1 MKNISMR
8 RYYLSD
14 FMYDNYKDDPTNI
27 YDGFFVDLMPD
38 TKHNGY
44 TEFWLGHDDYACR
57 DFMFG
62 ITSNDCDTDEKAQD
76 FIERNEWQYI
86 EDFVDKYFD
95 DDSGCECECCDG
107 CCGNEDVEIDGG
119 LLEAIEM
126 HNNHVEKMQDLAETL
141 MDNIPNVDDTPI
153 DKAVGEAFNSL
164 IGNAIYL
171 CCEAN
176 GYNNG
181 KWMTTGDWK
190 VVEG

>member
-1 MKNISMR
+1 MKEVIIR

-38 TKHNGY
+38 TRHDDY
-44 TEFWLGHDDYACR
+44 TEFWLGHDMYACR

-62 ITSNDCDTDEKAQD
+62 IKNEDCDTDEKAQD

-95 DDSGCECECCDG
+95 GECDCECC
-107 CCGNEDVEIDGG
+107 CENEECEIDGS

-126 HNNHVEKMQDLAETL
+126 HNNHIGKMQDLAQVL

-153 DKAVGEAFNSL
+153 DKAFGEAFNSL

-176 GYNNG
+176 GYDKG
-181 KWMTTGDWK
+181 GWCTTGDWC
-190 VVEG
+190 VMRDEDLED